1 MKTRAFASR
10 NAKEILRDKTSL
22 GFGIGFPVILLL
34 LLSLIGAN
42 APVDMFQID
51 KLTPG
56 IAVFGMSFISLFS
69 GMIIAKDRTSS
80 FIMRLFASPMGA
92 GDFIAGYTLP
102 LIPMAV
108 VQVLICF
115 VAAMVLG
122 LSPSFN
128 ILLTV
133 LVSIPAALLFIGIGL
148 LCGSVFNDKQVGGAC
163 GALLTNLSAW
173 LSGTWFDPAMVGG
186 AFEKLAKSLPFMHAV
201 DAGRYALAGEYSK
214 IMPELMWVL
223 AYAAVV
229 DVTAVLVFRYKMKNE

>member
-1 MKTRAFASR
+1 MIIMAFASR

-42 APVDMFQID
+42 APVDLFDVD

-56 IAVFGMSFISLFS
+56 IAVFGMSFLSLFS

-80 FIMRLFASPMGA
+80 FMMRLFASP
-92 GDFIAGYTLP
+92 
-102 LIPMAV
+102 
-108 VQVLICF
+108 
-115 VAAMVLG
+115 
-122 LSPSFN
+122 

-186 AFEKLAKSLPFMHAV
+186 VFGKLAKSLPFLHAV
-201 DAGRYALAGEYSK
+201 DAGRYALAGEYGK
-214 IMPELMWVL
+214 IMPELWWVL
-223 AYAAVV
+223 AYAAAV
-229 DVTAVLVFRYKMKNE
+229 DVIAVLVFRHKMKSE

>member
-1 MKTRAFASR
+1 MKTMAFASR

-102 LIPMAV
+102 LIPMTV

-115 VAAMVLG
+115 AAAMILG

-133 LVSIPAALLFIGIGL
+133 LVS
-148 LCGSVFNDKQVGGAC
+148 V
-163 GALLTNLSAW
+163 
-173 LSGTWFDPAMVGG
+173 
-186 AFEKLAKSLPFMHAV
+186 
-201 DAGRYALAGEYSK
+201 
-214 IMPELMWVL
+214 
-223 AYAAVV
+223 
-229 DVTAVLVFRYKMKNE
+229 

>member
-1 MKTRAFASR
+1 MKTMAFATR
-10 NAKEILRDKTSL
+10 NAKEILRDKTTL

-42 APVDMFQID
+42 APVDLFDVD

-69 GMIIAKDRTSS
+69 GMIIAKDRSSS
-80 FIMRLFASPMGA
+80 FMMRLFASPMDA

-108 VQVLICF
+108 VQILICF
-115 VAAMVLG
+115 VTALFLG
-122 LSPSFN
+122 LSASLN

-133 LVSIPAALLFIGIGL
+133 VVSIPAALLFIGIGL

-163 GALLTNLSAW
+163 GA
-173 LSGTWFDPAMVGG
+173 AMVGG
-186 AFEKLAKSLPFMHAV
+186 AFGKLAKSLPFLHAV
-201 DAGRYALAGEYSK
+201 DAGRYALSGEYGK
-214 IMPELMWVL
+214 IMPELLWVL
-223 AYAAVV
+223 AYAVVV
-229 DVTAVLVFRYKMKNE
+229 DAAAVLVFRHKMKRE

>member
-1 MKTRAFASR
+1 MKTMAFASR

-102 LIPMAV
+102 LIPMTV

-115 VAAMVLG
+115 AAAMILG
-122 LSPSFN
+122 LFPSFN

-186 AFEKLAKSLPFMHAV
+186 VFEKLAECLPFLHAV
-201 DAGRYALAGEYSK
+201 DAGRYALAGEYSR
-214 IMPELMWVL
+214 IMPELTWVL

-229 DVTAVLVFRYKMKNE
+229 DVIAVLVFRHKMKSE

>member
-1 MKTRAFASR
+1 MKTMAFASR

-102 LIPMAV
+102 LIPMTV

-115 VAAMVLG
+115 AAAMILG

-148 LCGSVFNDKQVGGAC
+148 LCGS
-163 GALLTNLSAW
+163 AW

-186 AFEKLAKSLPFMHAV
+186 VFEKLAECLPFLHAV
-201 DAGRYALAGEYSK
+201 DAGRYALAGEYSR
-214 IMPELMWVL
+214 IMPELTWVL

-229 DVTAVLVFRYKMKNE
+229 DVIAVLVFRHKMKSE

>member
-1 MKTRAFASR
+1 MKIMAFASR

-42 APVDMFQID
+42 APVDLFDVD

-56 IAVFGMSFISLFS
+56 IAVFGMSFLSLFS

-80 FIMRLFASPMGA
+80 FMMRLFASPMES

-108 VQVLICF
+108 AQILICF
-115 VAAMVLG
+115 VTALFLG
-122 LSPSFN
+122 LSASLN

-186 AFEKLAKSLPFMHAV
+186 VFGKLAKSLPFLHAV
-201 DAGRYALAGEYSK
+201 DAGRYALAGEYGN
-214 IMPELMWVL
+214 IMPELWWVL
-223 AYAAVV
+223 AYAAAV
-229 DVTAVLVFRYKMKNE
+229 DVIAVLVFRHKMKSE